1 MLLYCKGGAIMVRKE
16 NTIKKSGFAPIG
28 VELLFSYGEVRK

>member
-1 MLLYCKGGAIMVRKE
+1 MARKE

-28 VELLFSYGEVRK
+28 VEPLFSYGEVQK